1 MRLPTFA
8 MRPIRVVALLSMLSI
23 AIGAAAQ
30 TPAAPPAKEPP
41 AKQGLR
47 KSPPRRHGRA
57 ISTA

>member
-1 MRLPTFA
+1 